1 MRNIR
6 LHSLIMII
14 ISNLLMNCTK
24 IDEEISKNGEITA
37 VGIGSI
43 SVEKMDVY
51 TPTIQINAT
60 ATSSNSFSQ
69 TNDNSQTI
77 GYSVTYGATEKINKS
92 KLAAT
97 EIAYD
102 LKTGWRYK
110 LIAYDK
116 DGNQADLVTYI
127 RGNIESEKQTL
138 KLITGET
145 YTFVCYSEY
154 NTTNSN
160 NGTIPT
166 LKALTT
172 TNLNT
177 AEIGTLDGGA
187 AFMFWK
193 ETHKVT
199 KDLKLRINLR
209 HQFHGYEIRLKAPAG
224 YTFSIS
230 NGTATGLG
238 ARIYPSVTQV
248 RFKIS
253 DLTLT
258 QAIPNSA
265 SGNLSLVNTDF
276 TNLMGSDYLTPYTT
290 IGRII
295 RFVDPDNK
303 TSLLGDNAKFVQELY
318 CDETSMLTIHD
329 QNFPIYTKYKSV
341 IRIQDLRLRKISNNA
356 TTSNQTLFIHN
367 IDMKRYKMNRITI
380 NLIPPAGF

>member
-1 MRNIR
+1 MRNIK
-6 LHSLIMII
+6 LHSLIIII

-24 IDEEISKNGEITA
+24 IDEEISKNGEIIA
-37 VGIGSI
+37 IGIGNI

-51 TPTIQINAT
+51 TPTTQKNAT
-60 ATSSNSFSQ
+60 TTSSNSFSQ

-77 GYSVTYGATEKINKS
+77 GYSITYGATEKINKS

-127 RGNIESEKQTL
+127 RCNIESEKQTL
-138 KLITGET
+138 KLINGET

-177 AEIGTLDGGA
+177 AEISSLDGGA

-199 KDLKLRINLR
+199 KELKLRINLR

-230 NGTATGLG
+230 NGTASGLG

-258 QAIPNSA
+258 QAIPNPSRP
-265 SGNLSLVNTDF
+265 NPDTVNTHF
-276 TNLMGSDYLTPYTT
+276 EKLMGSDYLTPYIT
-290 IGRII
+290 IGRTI

-341 IRIQDLRLRKISNNA
+341 IRIHDLRLRKVSNNA